1 LKKREI
7 VEEKNKLKMAKTEE
21 RVQASDIKKL
31 RRYKANKH
39 KECQYQ
45 DTLLLNC

>member
-1 LKKREI
+1 
-7 VEEKNKLKMAKTEE
+7 MAKTEE

-39 KECQYQ
+39 KECHTKTHY
-45 DTLLLNC
+45 C